1 MPRGPKG
8 ERRPPRKKSTKARK
22 PAGGS
27 TGAVLTP
34 LAYLLHVM
42 RDPTAPAEMRFEAA
56 KAAAPLV
63 HPTLAKTTHE
73 AK

>member
-1 MPRGPKG
+1 MIARKK
-8 ERRPPRKKSTKARK
+8 RRPHRTLT
-22 PAGGS
+22 PAKRRADGS
-27 TGAVLTP
+27 SDAGATLTP

-73 AK
+73 AT